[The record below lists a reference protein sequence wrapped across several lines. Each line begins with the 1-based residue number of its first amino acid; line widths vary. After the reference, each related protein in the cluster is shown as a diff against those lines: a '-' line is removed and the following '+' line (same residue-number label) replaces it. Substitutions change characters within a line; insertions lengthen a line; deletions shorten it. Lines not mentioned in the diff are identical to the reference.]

1 MKNDSRREKVV
12 LITGGSGGVGK
23 ATAKRFLAAK
33 ANVLLTDINE
43 QRLQDVTQELSSV
56 GGRIR
61 ALISDVSKVSDCEA
75 AVAGAVN
82 QFGRLDVLVNAAGVW
97 VEGDSSRTTET
108 EWDRVMDINLKG
120 TYFMCSRAIS
130 ELKKTK
136 GCIVNLSS
144 DAGLRGLKGAAIYS
158 ASKGGVVLLS
168 KALAVELAPD
178 LIRVNA
184 VCPGDIMSPMLK
196 YQAETYGDG
205 DPEAYYRKCLSYYP
219 QGENARFIEPE
230 EVADLIFFLASDRAQ
245 PITGAA
251 MTIDFGLTA
260 GG

>member
-1 MKNDSRREKVV
+1 MENDNRREKVV

-23 ATAKRFLAAK
+23 ATAKRFLAAG

-43 QRLQDVTQELSSV
+43 QRLQDVTQGLSSV

-75 AVAGAVN
+75 AVYGAVN

-97 VEGDSSRTTET
+97 VEGDSSRSTET

-136 GCIVNLSS
+136 GCIINLSS
-144 DAGLRGLKGAAIYS
+144 DAGLIGLKGAAIYC
-158 ASKGGVVLLS
+158 ASKGGVVQLT

-184 VCPGDIMSPMLK
+184 VCPGDIMSPMLR
-196 YQAETYGDG
+196 YQAETYGGG
-205 DPEAYYRKCLSYYP
+205 DPEAYYQKCLSYYP

-251 MTIDFGLTA
+251 MTIDFGSTA